1 MLFLQFNGKE
11 ILHNA
16 GKISASVAK
25 KLVYKEYDNLK
36 LNRINYINQ
45 TLIIFK
51 MKQ

>member
-1 MLFLQFNGKE
+1 MTKRFVVTKDE
-11 ILHNA
+11 ITQT
-16 GKISASVAK
+16 IT
-25 KLVYKEYDNLK
+25 YKEYDNLK